1 MNTFEVYVH
10 ILNGS
15 ECIRRLLHSEFERKW
30 TRTFRCY
37 VQKMSVLER
46 FHSNFYFQNLNVL
59 IRKRSI
65 LSFISFAVIL
75 HLSWHTLRNH
85 VRITKTSL

>member
-1 MNTFEVYVH
+1 MNTFEIYVH

-15 ECIRRLLHSEFERKW
+15 ECFRRLIHSEFERKW

-46 FHSNFYFQNLNVL
+46 FHSNFTFK
-59 IRKRSI
+59 I
-65 LSFISFAVIL
+65 
-75 HLSWHTLRNH
+75 
-85 VRITKTSL
+85 